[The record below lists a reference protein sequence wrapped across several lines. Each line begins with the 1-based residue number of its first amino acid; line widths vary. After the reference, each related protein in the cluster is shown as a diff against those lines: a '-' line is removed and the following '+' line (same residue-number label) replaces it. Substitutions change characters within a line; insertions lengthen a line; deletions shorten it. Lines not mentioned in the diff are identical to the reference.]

1 MSKQSKICM
10 GMGLL
15 LTAAPFLRL
24 IIFGAIRRRG
34 FIRTG
39 SRAAEP
45 DIQENINMSLPDLPI
60 RRVIEEA
67 YIPDYVL
74 NPEMDMPQEEVDGQ
88 EYSGVLT
95 IPALSLDLPVI
106 GEWSYSNLRT
116 APCRYAGSVYLNNM
130 VIAAHNYRSHFGRL
144 KDLPQ
149 GEEVI
154 FTDMDGNVFR
164 YRTAEMEILSP
175 FAVEEMTSRGLGY
188 DAVYLHSRWPIPRDG
203 ALRARR
209 ARVRVSEEKTLF
221 CQNANKAKKR
231 SPRYDD

>member
-1 MSKQSKICM
+1 MSKQGKMCVGI
-10 GMGLL
+10 GLL
-15 LTAAPFLRL
+15 LLAAALFLTVYNFWSDAMASVSSNTALEYLKPDNKEH
-24 IIFGAIRRRG
+24 
-34 FIRTG
+34 TG
-39 SRAAEP
+39 V
-45 DIQENINMSLPDLPI
+45 SLPVLPSGETL
-60 RRVIEEA
+60 EEA
-67 YIPDYVL
+67 YLPDYVL

-175 FAVEEMTSRGLGY
+175 FAVEEMTSG
-188 DAVYLHSRWPIPRDG
+188 DWDM
-203 ALRARR
+203 
-209 ARVRVSEEKTLF
+209 TLF
-221 CQNANKAKKR
+221 TCTVGGQSRVTVRCVLEERAYA
-231 SPRYDD
+231 

>member
-15 LTAAPFLRL
+15 LLTAALL
-24 IIFGAIRRRG
+24 L
-34 FIRTG
+34 
-39 SRAAEP
+39 AAYNLWCDKAAGDSSERVLEQLNS
-45 DIQENINMSLPDLPI
+45 DIQENINMSLPDLPSGESL
-60 RRVIEEA
+60 EEA
-67 YIPDYVL
+67 YIPDCVL

-175 FAVEEMTSRGLGY
+175 FAVEEMTSG
-188 DAVYLHSRWPIPRDG
+188 DWDM
-203 ALRARR
+203 
-209 ARVRVSEEKTLF
+209 TLF
-221 CQNANKAKKR
+221 TCTVGGQSRVTVRCVLEERAYA
-231 SPRYDD
+231 

>member
-1 MSKQSKICM
+1 MSKRGKLCTAL
-10 GMGLL
+10 GLL
-15 LTAAPFLRL
+15 LLLAALGLTAYNLWLDAMASKSVDVVLERL
-24 IIFGAIRRRG
+24 
-34 FIRTG
+34 TPTLS
-39 SRAAEP
+39 SRQSE
-45 DIQENINMSLPDLPI
+45 LPALSSGEAL
-60 RRVIEEA
+60 EEA
-67 YIPDYVL
+67 FVPDYVL

-175 FAVEEMTSRGLGY
+175 FAVEEMTSG
-188 DAVYLHSRWPIPRDG
+188 DWDM
-203 ALRARR
+203 
-209 ARVRVSEEKTLF
+209 TLF
-221 CQNANKAKKR
+221 TCTVGGQSRVTVRCVLEERAYA
-231 SPRYDD
+231 

>member
-1 MSKQSKICM
+1 MSKRGKLCTAL
-10 GMGLL
+10 GLLLLLAALL
-15 LTAAPFLRL
+15 LTAYNLWCDAMASMSVDVVLGRL
-24 IIFGAIRRRG
+24 
-34 FIRTG
+34 TPTLS
-39 SRAAEP
+39 SRQSE
-45 DIQENINMSLPDLPI
+45 LPPLSSGEAL
-60 RRVIEEA
+60 EEA
-67 YIPDYVL
+67 FVPDYVL

-175 FAVEEMTSRGLGY
+175 FAVEEMTSG
-188 DAVYLHSRWPIPRDG
+188 DWDM
-203 ALRARR
+203 
-209 ARVRVSEEKTLF
+209 TLF
-221 CQNANKAKKR
+221 TCTVGGQSRVTVRCVLEERAYA
-231 SPRYDD
+231 

>member
-1 MSKQSKICM
+1 MSKRGKLCTAL
-10 GMGLL
+10 GLLLLLAALL
-15 LTAAPFLRL
+15 LTAYNLWRDAMASMSVDVVLGRL
-24 IIFGAIRRRG
+24 
-34 FIRTG
+34 TPTLS
-39 SRAAEP
+39 SRQSE
-45 DIQENINMSLPDLPI
+45 LPPLSSGEAL
-60 RRVIEEA
+60 EEA
-67 YIPDYVL
+67 FVPDYVL

-175 FAVEEMTSRGLGY
+175 FAVEEMTSG
-188 DAVYLHSRWPIPRDG
+188 DWDM
-203 ALRARR
+203 
-209 ARVRVSEEKTLF
+209 TLF
-221 CQNANKAKKR
+221 TCTVGGQSRVTVRCVLEERAYA
-231 SPRYDD
+231 

>member
-15 LTAAPFLRL
+15 LLTAALL
-24 IIFGAIRRRG
+24 LAAYNLWCDKAAGD
-34 FIRTG
+34 
-39 SRAAEP
+39 SSERALEQLNS
-45 DIQENINMSLPDLPI
+45 DIQENINMSLPDLPSGESL
-60 RRVIEEA
+60 EEA

-175 FAVEEMTSRGLGY
+175 FAVEEMTSG
-188 DAVYLHSRWPIPRDG
+188 DWDM
-203 ALRARR
+203 
-209 ARVRVSEEKTLF
+209 TLF
-221 CQNANKAKKR
+221 TCTVGGQSRVTVRCVLEEHAYA
-231 SPRYDD
+231 

>member
-1 MSKQSKICM
+1 MMSKQGKMCVGI
-10 GMGLL
+10 GLL
-15 LTAAPFLRL
+15 LLAAALFLTVYNFWSDAMASVSSNTALEYLKPDNKEH
-24 IIFGAIRRRG
+24 
-34 FIRTG
+34 TG
-39 SRAAEP
+39 V
-45 DIQENINMSLPDLPI
+45 SLPVLPSGETL
-60 RRVIEEA
+60 EEA
-67 YIPDYVL
+67 YLPDYVL

-175 FAVEEMTSRGLGY
+175 FAVEEMTSG
-188 DAVYLHSRWPIPRDG
+188 DWDM
-203 ALRARR
+203 
-209 ARVRVSEEKTLF
+209 TLF
-221 CQNANKAKKR
+221 TCTVGGQSRVTVRCVLEKR
-231 SPRYDD
+231 AYA